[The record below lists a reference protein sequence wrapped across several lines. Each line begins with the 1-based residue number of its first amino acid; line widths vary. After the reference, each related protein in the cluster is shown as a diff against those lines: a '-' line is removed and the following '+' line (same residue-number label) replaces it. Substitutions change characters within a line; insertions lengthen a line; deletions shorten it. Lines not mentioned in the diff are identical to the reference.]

1 MTEELKGYREL
12 PIGGLIVEPGNAV
25 TYKTGTWRTFKPVWN
40 EDKCIHCLFCWV
52 YCPDAAV
59 QVQDRK
65 MTGFDYEHCK
75 GCGICAHEC
84 PRDAITMEKE

>member
-1 MTEELKGYREL
+1 MSEELKGYREL

-25 TYKTGTWRTFKPVWN
+25 TYRTGTWRTFKPVWN

-59 QVQDRK
+59 QVEDGK
-65 MTGFDYEHCK
+65 MAGFDYEHCK
-75 GCGICAHEC
+75 GCGICANEC
-84 PRDAITMEKE
+84 PRNAITMEKE